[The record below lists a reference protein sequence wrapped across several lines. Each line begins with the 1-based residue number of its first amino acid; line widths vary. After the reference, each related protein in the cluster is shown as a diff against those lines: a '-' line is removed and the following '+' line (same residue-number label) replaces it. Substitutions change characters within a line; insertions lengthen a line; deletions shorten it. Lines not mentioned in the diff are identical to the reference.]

1 MQAKCYPVEVGFTV
15 VALVYCKYNCQS
27 GSCNKVRITCVHILP
42 VIFQICLL
50 IVDRLA
56 EQILVE
62 LSSRINHLNDT
73 NSDKDFKAESILSLM
88 ASTGENISNIDKL
101 LPIKNMLEKFTV
113 GTYKR
118 KKMITRLPDPAFIGP
133 IKDVIQI
140 LVEKKQFLRWDN
152 LVCQKRKENA
162 ILKK

>member
-133 IKDVIQI
+133 IKDVIKI
-140 LVEKKQFLRWDN
+140 SVEKR
-152 LVCQKRKENA
+152 
-162 ILKK
+162 